1 MRVRFFYKS
10 KAFRRNDTSTVEL
23 DKQTLKQL
31 IIKGQHRAFDAVP
44 VEVSQLSHQYLEKKL
59 QKIIGIEKLNV
70 DILKTLELLD
80 SDSKLTQAGLL
91 IADQHSDPVIDLVR
105 FGPNQDI
112 ILNRHRINGISLLEA
127 YDRAVD
133 FFRDYY
139 QYQQISGIQ
148 RQTVQMI
155 PENAFREA
163 LAKALVHRD

>member
-1 MRVRFFYKS
+1 MRFHFFKS

-23 DKQTLKQL
+23 DKQSLKQL

-59 QKIIGIEKLNV
+59 QKIVGIEKLNV
-70 DILKTLELLD
+70 DTLKTLELLD
-80 SDSKLTQAGLL
+80 SDSQLTQAGLL

-112 ILNRHRINGISLLEA
+112 ILNRHRINSISLLEA

-139 QYQQISGIQ
+139 QYQQISSIQ
-148 RQTVQMI
+148 RQTIQMI

-163 LAKALVHRD
+163 LAKTLVHRD